1 MEAHRY
7 ILILTVVTV
16 LGMVTVLMMLIVKW
30 MVTKQLFG
38 TLTEMGTALGMV
50 TNLEIVS
57 GQSMGTLVGIVSILC
72 SIHNYVVPMVVWTH
86 IYCTQR
92 LL

>member
-1 MEAHRY
+1 
-7 ILILTVVTV
+7 
-16 LGMVTVLMMLIVKW
+16 MVTVLMMLIVKW

-57 GQSMGTLVGIVSILC
+57 GQSMGTLLGIVTILC
-72 SIHNYVVPMVVWTH
+72 SIHDYVVLMVVWTH
-86 IYCTQR
+86 ILYTQTVTE
-92 LL
+92 LLLPHSAPS